1 MDALTE
7 DDILTWCDENLP
19 DLYDPGMFDEEET
32 ADAVWDA
39 VTQLVEET
47 LLAALD
53 DDGTDRDA
61 LAEQVHDA
69 AEEWFRDRHTLL
81 LDAVPVGPPDALLQR
96 PQTAQ
101 HGADWYSQRAHRLTA
116 SEFSQVLDGRRAALL
131 RSKLNPPAD
140 ADRPHG
146 QPTGI
151 AQPDGEM
158 NATTWG
164 HRFERLTRQI
174 YELEIAGVGTVCD
187 TLGRFQHLIYPWLS
201 ASPDGV
207 VLSGPV
213 AGRLVEI
220 KSPKTRQPGI
230 FVPADY
236 YAQMQVQM
244 EVCDIDAVDFIEAQ
258 FAQRPTF
265 LASVASVGGSLALT
279 PEETAALQK
288 APWKGRIQVYGFV
301 ELPDTWRYRY
311 TVPVE
316 DLDDAAFPDTE
327 PAPADLPLLE
337 DTVWWLTG
345 WHPRT
350 VLRNAAWWDET
361 GWPAAS
367 EFWAEVESRRSE
379 PPPSVTLVPE
389 ADTIELIGG
398 GGWAGRRMA

>member
-1 MDALTE
+1 MSITE
-7 DDILTWCDENLP
+7 DDILTWCDDTLP

-47 LLAALD
+47 LLVALEED
-53 DDGTDRDA
+53 DDRDA
-61 LAEQVHDA
+61 LVEQVHDA
-69 AEEWFRDRHTLL
+69 AEEWFRDRHALL
-81 LDAVPVGPPDALLQR
+81 LESVPVGAPTALLSR

-116 SEFSQVLDGRRAALL
+116 SEFSQVLDGRRGALL
-131 RSKLNPPAD
+131 RSKLNPPAEG
-140 ADRPHG
+140 DRSHG
-146 QPTGI
+146 QPVGI
-151 AQPDGEM
+151 AQLDGEM

-187 TLGRFQHLIYPWLS
+187 TLGRFQHLTYPWLS

-230 FVPADY
+230 FVPGDY
-236 YAQMQVQM
+236 YAQMQIQM

-265 LASVASVGGSLALT
+265 LSSVAGSLALS
-279 PEETAALQK
+279 PEDTAALQS
-288 APWKGRIQVYGFV
+288 ATWKGRIQVYGFV

-311 TVPVE
+311 TAPAE
-316 DLDDAAFPDTE
+316 DLDDAAFQADD
-327 PAPADLPLLE
+327 PAPTDLPLLE
-337 DTVWWLTG
+337 DSVWWLTG
-345 WHPRT
+345 WYPRT
-350 VLRNAAWWDET
+350 VLRNANWWDET
-361 GWPAAS
+361 GWPAAA

-379 PPPSVTLVPE
+379 PVARVAIVTTD
-389 ADTIELIGG
+389 DTIDLIGG
-398 GGWAGRRMA
+398 GGWAGRAK

>member
-1 MDALTE
+1 MAATDP
-7 DDILTWCDENLP
+7 DILTWCDEHLP

-32 ADAVWDA
+32 AEAVWDA
-39 VTQLVEET
+39 VTTLADET
-47 LLAALD
+47 LLGFTDSD
-53 DDGTDRDA
+53 DAEA
-61 LAEQVHDA
+61 LAEELHDA
-69 AEEWFRDRHTLL
+69 AEAWFREHH
-81 LDAVPVGPPDALLQR
+81 ALLIDAIPVAPPTALLTR

-101 HGADWYSQRAHRLTA
+101 HGADWFSQRAHRLTA
-116 SEFSQVLDGRRAALL
+116 SEFSQVLDGRRGALL
-131 RSKLNPPAD
+131 RSKLNPPAN

-146 QPTGI
+146 QPVGI

-187 TLGRFQHLIYPWLS
+187 TLGRFQHLVYPWLS

-220 KSPKTRQPGI
+220 KSPKTRQPGT
-230 FVPADY
+230 FVPGDY

-244 EVCDIDAVDFIEAQ
+244 EVCDIDAVDFIEAR

-265 LASVASVGGSLALT
+265 LASVSAVGGSLTLS
-279 PEETAALQK
+279 PEDTAALT
-288 APWKGRIQVYGFV
+288 ASRWKGRIQVYGFV

-311 TVPVE
+311 TAPVE
-316 DLDDAAFPDTE
+316 DLPDATFQADDPV
-327 PAPADLPLLE
+327 PADLPLLE
-337 DTVWWLTG
+337 DSVWWLTG
-345 WHPRT
+345 WYPRT
-350 VLRNAAWWDET
+350 VFRNANWWEET

-367 EFWAEVESRRSE
+367 QFWAEVESRRSSAAAE
-379 PPPSVTLVPE
+379 GPQVAVI
-389 ADTIELIGG
+389 AANDTIELVGG
-398 GGWAGRRMA
+398 GGWAGRRTT

>member
-1 MDALTE
+1 MSTDT
-7 DDILTWCDENLP
+7 DILTWCDEHLP

-39 VTQLVEET
+39 VTQLAEET
-47 LLAALD
+47 VLAGAFDSD
-53 DDGTDRDA
+53 DDNDERNT
-61 LAEQVHDA
+61 LAEQIHEV
-69 AEEWFRDRHTLL
+69 AEEWFREHHALAIDTI
-81 LDAVPVGPPDALLQR
+81 PVGPPTALMTR

-101 HGADWYSQRAHRLTA
+101 HGADWFAQRAHRLTA
-116 SEFSQVLDGRRAALL
+116 SEFAQILDGRRAALL
-131 RSKLNPPAD
+131 RSKINPPTD

-146 QPTGI
+146 QPVGI
-151 AQPDGEM
+151 AQPDGNM

-174 YELEIAGVGTVCD
+174 YELEIAGPNTVCD
-187 TLGRFQHLIYPWLS
+187 TLGRFQHLTYPWLS

-220 KSPKTRQPGI
+220 KSPKTRQPGT
-230 FVPADY
+230 FVPGDY

-265 LASVASVGGSLALT
+265 LSSITEAGGSLDLT
-279 PEETAALQK
+279 PEEEAAL
-288 APWKGRIQVYGFV
+288 AASRWKGRIQVYGFV

-311 TVPVE
+311 TTPVE
-316 DLDDAAFPDTE
+316 DLPDAVFDSTPPT
-327 PAPADLPLLE
+327 DLPLLE
-337 DTVWWLTG
+337 ETVWWLTG
-345 WHPRT
+345 WYPRT
-350 VLRNAAWWDET
+350 VLRNANWWDET

-367 EFWAEVESRRSE
+367 DFWAEVESRRSAAE
-379 PPPSVTLVPE
+379 THIVAITTE
-389 ADTIELIGG
+389 DTIDLVGVS
-398 GGWAGRRMA
+398 GWAGRIR

>member
-1 MDALTE
+1 MSITE
-7 DDILTWCDENLP
+7 DDILTWCDDNLP

-39 VTQLVEET
+39 VTQLVEEM
-47 LLAALD
+47 LLVAID
-53 DDGTDRDA
+53 DDDRDA
-61 LAEQVHDA
+61 FVERVHDA
-69 AEEWFRDRHTLL
+69 AEEWFRDRH
-81 LDAVPVGPPDALLQR
+81 ALLIDAIPVSPPTALLTR

-131 RSKLNPPAD
+131 RSKLNPPAEG
-140 ADRPHG
+140 DRSHG
-146 QPTGI
+146 QPVGI

-164 HRFERLTRQI
+164 HRFESLTRQI

-187 TLGRFQHLIYPWLS
+187 TLGRFQHQIYPWLS

-230 FVPADY
+230 FVPGDY
-236 YAQMQVQM
+236 YAQMQIQM

-265 LASVASVGGSLALT
+265 LSSIGGTLT
-279 PEETAALQK
+279 LTTEDTAALQK
-288 APWKGRIQVYGFV
+288 ADWKGRIQVYGFV

-311 TVPVE
+311 TAPAE
-316 DLDDAAFPDTE
+316 DLQDATFQTD
-327 PAPADLPLLE
+327 APADLPLLE
-337 DTVWWLTG
+337 DSVWWLTG
-345 WHPRT
+345 WYPRT
-350 VLRNAAWWDET
+350 VFRNAAWWDET

-379 PPPSVTLVPE
+379 PLTLRVTTTG
-389 ADTIELIGG
+389 DTIDLVGT
-398 GGWAGRRMA
+398 GGWAGRTR